1 MSESKDSFVVY
12 TDIKEII
19 DELDDKQVATLFRA
33 MVDFRITGKA
43 PKLTGTLKYIFIPI
57 RQQMERDKE
66 KWEQTRAAR
75 AKSGQKGGIA
85 SGKSRKKVI
94 EANEANASEEKP
106 LKLRITH
113 TAKDA
118 DEANEAV
125 NVNVNSN
132 VTVTDNVTVPV
143 TTTTTGG
150 SRSDDDDSFNIW
162 KRMTPQDVDS
172 IYEVYPESGGFLI
185 DEVYAEVK
193 TKKKKVKDPVAY
205 ILGYAK
211 NVGWEDTAD
220 HFDY

>member
-1 MSESKDSFVVY
+1 MSDSKDSFVVY

-33 MVDFRITGKA
+33 MVEFRVTGKA

-85 SGKSRKKVI
+85 SGKSRKKVN
-94 EANEANASEEKP
+94 EANEANASSENP
-106 LKLRITH
+106 LILRVR
-113 TAKDA
+113 KNGSNSS
-118 DEANEAV
+118 EANEAV
-125 NVNVNSN
+125 NVNVNVNDN
-132 VTVTDNVTVPV
+132 VTVTDTV
-143 TTTTTGG
+143 TTTTVG
-150 SRSDDDDSFNIW
+150 SGRSDGDEFNIW
-162 KRMTPQDVDS
+162 KRMSPEDVDA
-172 IYEVYPESGGFLI
+172 IYDVYPESGGLLI

-193 TKKKKVKDPVAY
+193 NKRKKVKDPVAF

-211 NVGWEDTAD
+211 NKKWDDDAD
-220 HFDY
+220 HMEVT